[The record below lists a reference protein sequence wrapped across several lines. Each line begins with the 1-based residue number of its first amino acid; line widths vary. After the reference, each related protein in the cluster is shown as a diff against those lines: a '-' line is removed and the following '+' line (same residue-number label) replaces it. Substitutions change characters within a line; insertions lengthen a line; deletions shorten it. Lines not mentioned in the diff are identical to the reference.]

1 MNVRT
6 APKGPLA
13 GRVAWITGGGGGLGR
28 ATALALARAG
38 CDIAILDRS
47 IGSSDETMRLV
58 EALGRR
64 AVAGAAD
71 VSDRLAVE
79 AALAA
84 VVATLGPVAI
94 LVNAAGI
101 AEASPIL
108 PPDDGLFDRTMATNV
123 RGPWVVATAC
133 VPGMRRAAFGRI
145 INVASISAL
154 EGSRY
159 TAAYVTSKHALL
171 GLTRAMA
178 LDLARDAITVNAV
191 CPGFLDSPMTD
202 RTLERIIA
210 TTGRTRAQALAD
222 VLATARQSRLLS
234 PDDVAA
240 RIVMLALDPTTT
252 GAAIEIRG

>member
-1 MNVRT
+1 M
-6 APKGPLA
+6 
-13 GRVAWITGGGGGLGR
+13 GR

-71 VSDRLAVE
+71 VADRLAVE

-178 LDLARDAITVNAV
+178 LDLAKDAITVNAV